1 MWEPMV
7 SGIIQ
12 TVRGPVPA
20 DEIGFTLP
28 HEHTYV
34 YLWRIEDRFDYATQ
48 TESEDLLAAELE
60 EFRTRGG
67 SCLVDLTLPGM
78 GRDAARVKALSER
91 AGVHIVLGCGYYR
104 EPYYPPGALV
114 DRRSVDAIAE
124 DFVREIKDGIEGT
137 GIRPGII
144 GEIGTHKPWIS
155 AQEER
160 VHRAVA
166 RTQRATGL
174 SITTHSVLSRVG
186 LEQLKLF
193 LEEGADPSRIV
204 IGHCDGY
211 PDLGYYLELLNL
223 GACIEFDG
231 FGYTVPY
238 LRFGEPI
245 VRGLLLEL
253 LERRMEN
260 QILLSQDVCTM
271 ERLKR
276 FGGNGYSYLQ
286 ETVIPNLREAGVN
299 DDLIHTL
306 TVENPRRLLSVG

>member
-1 MWEPMV
+1 MT
-7 SGIIQ
+7 GLIH

-20 DEIGFTLP
+20 EDIGFTLP

-34 YLWRIEDRFDYATQ
+34 YLWRIEERFDYATQ
-48 TESEDLLAAELE
+48 TESEDVLAAELE

-91 AGVHIVLGCGYYR
+91 TGVHIVLGCGYYR

-114 DRRSVDAIAE
+114 DRRSVGAIADDLVE
-124 DFVREIKDGIEGT
+124 EIENGIDGT
-137 GIRPGII
+137 GIRPGIL

-166 RTQRATGL
+166 RAQRLTGL

-186 LEQLKLF
+186 LDQLQLF
-193 LEEGADPSRIV
+193 LEEGADPSRII

-211 PDLGYYLELLNL
+211 PDLDYYLELLNL
-223 GACIEFDG
+223 GASIEFDG
-231 FGYTVPY
+231 LGYNAPY
-238 LRFGEPI
+238 LRFGEPMI
-245 VRGLLLEL
+245 LGLLLEL
-253 LERRMEN
+253 LERRLES

-286 ETVIPNLREAGVN
+286 EAIVPKLREAGVT
-299 DDLIHTL
+299 DDLIDTL